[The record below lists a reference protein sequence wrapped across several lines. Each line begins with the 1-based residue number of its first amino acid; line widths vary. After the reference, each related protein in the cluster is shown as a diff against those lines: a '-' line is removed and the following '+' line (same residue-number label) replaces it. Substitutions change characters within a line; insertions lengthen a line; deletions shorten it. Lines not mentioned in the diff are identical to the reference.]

1 MFVCVQADICAELY
15 EIIRNFRDDSGR
27 ILCESFIRSPKRRF
41 VGFFFPSHCTFCAV
55 IHKEVIILMKDSI
68 LVLMNYFK
76 STIMMKLHEVIFV
89 VIVISYQ
96 RYTVKHRYSL
106 LHCYCDWFCFLGTF
120 LSTLKL
126 FQLLLIC
133 WKYR

>member
-1 MFVCVQADICAELY
+1 M
-15 EIIRNFRDDSGR
+15 
-27 ILCESFIRSPKRRF
+27 
-41 VGFFFPSHCTFCAV
+41 

-76 STIMMKLHEVIFV
+76 STIMMKLYEVIFI

-106 LHCYCDWFCFLGTF
+106 LHC
-120 LSTLKL
+120 
-126 FQLLLIC
+126 I
-133 WKYR
+133 

>member
-1 MFVCVQADICAELY
+1 M
-15 EIIRNFRDDSGR
+15 
-27 ILCESFIRSPKRRF
+27 
-41 VGFFFPSHCTFCAV
+41 

-68 LVLMNYFK
+68 LVLINYFK
-76 STIMMKLHEVIFV
+76 SAIMMKLHEVIFI

-133 WKYR
+133 

>member
-1 MFVCVQADICAELY
+1 MQNYMKSSGILEMTVEEFFV
-15 EIIRNFRDDSGR
+15 NP
-27 ILCESFIRSPKRRF
+27 SFDHQRGGLL
-41 VGFFFPSHCTFCAV
+41 VFFFPHIFTV

-76 STIMMKLHEVIFV
+76 SAIMIKLHEVIFI

-106 LHCYCDWFCFLGTF
+106 LHC
-120 LSTLKL
+120 
-126 FQLLLIC
+126 I
-133 WKYR
+133 